1 MRNINLR
8 YVRETFDENGLLKHL
23 DIDCP
28 DDFNFGYDIVD
39 DIAVNDPQRLAMVWE
54 HENGEC
60 RKFTF
65 ADIKRL
71 SDKTCNYLSSKGIGK
86 GDFVMLVLKHSYQ
99 FWFICVALHKM
110 GAIAVPATFM
120 LKPHDIE
127 YRIDAA
133 GLKAAIVTDDDD
145 IVESFEGAGNIDKL
159 ACRFIVNGHR
169 DGWLD
174 FDREMEECSEVWE
187 RVPTKSTD
195 RFLMYFTSGT
205 SGNPKMAVHDYSYP
219 LGHILLAKHWQQVE
233 PDGLHWTVADTG
245 WAKNAWGK
253 FYGQWIMEAAVFVY
267 EYDRFEPHHI
277 MNMIEKHKVSTFC
290 CPPTM
295 FRLYL
300 NAGIEGHD
308 LSSLKNCCIAGEPLS
323 PDTFNTWYKATGLKL
338 MEAFGQTESSV
349 IVGTLKGMTPKPGSM
364 GKPSPQF
371 RVELLDKEGNPVRPG
386 EEGEICVS
394 ISPRVPGIF
403 VEYYRD
409 EKKTNETLRDGWH
422 HTGDVAWKDEDGYI
436 WYLGRNDDIIKSSG
450 YRISPFEIES
460 VLVEHPAVLEVAV
473 TGVPDP
479 IRGQLVKATII
490 LREAYQPTDELKKEL
505 QQFTKS
511 RTAPYK
517 YPRVIEFVDAIP
529 KSISGKVRRVVIRN
543 RDIKDLIPE
552 PEDKA

>member
-8 YVRETFDENGLLKHL
+8 YVKETYDKDGLLEHL

-39 DIAVNDPQRLAMVWE
+39 DIAVNDPQRVALVWE
-54 HENGEC
+54 HENGDC
-60 RKFTF
+60 KKFTF

-71 SDKTCNYLSSKGIGK
+71 SDKTCNYLTSKGVGK

-99 FWFICVALHKM
+99 FWFISVALHKM

-120 LKPHDIE
+120 LKSHDIE

-133 GLKAAIVTDDDD
+133 GLKAVIVTDDDD
-145 IVESFEGAGNIDKL
+145 IIQSFEGAGNIDKL
-159 ACRFIVNGHR
+159 ACRFTVNGHR

-174 FDREMEECSEVWE
+174 FDRDLEGCSDVWE

-277 MNMIEKHKVSTFC
+277 MDMIEKHRISTFC

-323 PDTFNTWYKATGLKL
+323 PDTFNTWYRATGLRL

-349 IVGTLKGMTPKPGSM
+349 IVGTLRGMTPKPGSM

-371 RVELLDKEGNPVRPG
+371 RVELLDKDGNPVRPG

-409 EKKTNETLRDGWH
+409 EVKTNETLRDGWH
-422 HTGDVAWKDEDGYI
+422 HTGDVAWKDEDGYF

-460 VLVEHPAVLEVAV
+460 LEVAV

-479 IRGQLVKATII
+479 IRGQVVKATII
-490 LREAYQPTDELKKEL
+490 LREAYKPTDELKKEL
-505 QQFTKS
+505 QQFTKK

>member
-349 IVGTLKGMTPKPGSM
+349 IVGTLRGMTPKPGSM

-422 HTGDVAWKDEDGYI
+422 HTGDVAWKDEDGYF

>member
-349 IVGTLKGMTPKPGSM
+349 IVGTLRGMTPKPGSM

-371 RVELLDKEGNPVRPG
+371 RVELLDKEGNLVRPG

-409 EKKTNETLRDGWH
+409 EKKTATTLRGGWH
-422 HTGDVAWKDEDGYI
+422 HTGDVAWKDEDGYY
-436 WYLGRNDDIIKSSG
+436 WFVGRNDDIIKSSG

-460 VLVEHPAVLEVAV
+460 ALMLHPAVLECAV

-479 IRGQLVKATII
+479 VRGQLVKATII
-490 LREAYQPTDELKKEL
+490 LRSGYEPTDELKKEI
-505 QQFTKS
+505 QAFTKKE
-511 RTAPYK
+511 TAPYK
-517 YPRVIEFVDAIP
+517 YPRVVEFVDLMP
-529 KSISGKVRRVVIRN
+529 KTISGKVRRVEIRN
-543 RDIKDLIPE
+543 KDIEKYNS
-552 PEDKA
+552 A

>member
-8 YVRETFDENGLLKHL
+8 YVKETYDKDGLLEHL

-39 DIAVNDPQRLAMVWE
+39 DIAVNDPQRVALVWE
-54 HENGEC
+54 HENGDC
-60 RKFTF
+60 KKFTF

-71 SDKTCNYLSSKGIGK
+71 SDKTCNYLTSKGVGK

-99 FWFICVALHKM
+99 FWFISVALHKM

-120 LKPHDIE
+120 LKSHDIE

-133 GLKAAIVTDDDD
+133 GLKAVIVTDDDD
-145 IVESFEGAGNIDKL
+145 IIQSFEGAGNIDKL
-159 ACRFIVNGHR
+159 ACRFTVNGHR

-174 FDREMEECSEVWE
+174 FDRDLEGCSDVWE

-277 MNMIEKHKVSTFC
+277 MDMIEKHRISTFC

-323 PDTFNTWYKATGLKL
+323 PDTFNTWYRATGLRL

-349 IVGTLKGMTPKPGSM
+349 IVGTLRGMTPKPGSM

-371 RVELLDKEGNPVRPG
+371 RVELLDKDGNPVRPG

-409 EKKTNETLRDGWH
+409 EVKTNETLRDGWH
-422 HTGDVAWKDEDGYI
+422 HTGDVAWKDEDGYF

-479 IRGQLVKATII
+479 IRGQVVKATII
-490 LREAYQPTDELKKEL
+490 LREAYKPTDELKKEL
-505 QQFTKS
+505 QQFTKK